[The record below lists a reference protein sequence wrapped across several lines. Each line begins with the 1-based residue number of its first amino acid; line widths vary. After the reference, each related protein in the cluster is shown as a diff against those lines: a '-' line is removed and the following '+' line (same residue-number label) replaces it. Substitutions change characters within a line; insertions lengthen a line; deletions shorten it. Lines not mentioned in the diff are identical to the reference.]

1 MASKKKIPV
10 TPAIRLLRQAK
21 VDFEA
26 SEYRYVDRGGAKQA
40 ADELGVDLHMVVKTL
55 IMEDET
61 GEPLVVLMHGDQ
73 EVSTKTLA
81 RMLNKKTI
89 NPCEPKTANKHSGYL
104 VGGTSPFGTKRKM
117 PVYVEK
123 SILDLDRLVINGG
136 KRGLQV
142 MIRPVDLVRLLE
154 PEAVEAAV

>member
-40 ADELGVDLHMVVKTL
+40 ADELGVDLHTVVKTL

-81 RMLNKKTI
+81 RLLNKKTI
-89 NPCEPKTANKHSGYL
+89 NPCDPNTANKHSGYL
-104 VGGTSPFGTKRKM
+104 VGGTSPFGTKRTM

-123 SILDLDRLVINGG
+123 SILDLDRMVINGG

-142 MIRPVDLVRLLE
+142 MISPADLVRLLD
-154 PEAVEAAV
+154 PVPVEAAV